1 MQARL
6 TFIAAIALW
15 VAAMPATVQAE
26 QPKRIPQIGFL
37 ARVARADYDP
47 AAKDPIKDGLL
58 EGLNALGYV
67 EGKNIHVDY
76 RVPRKPEEIA
86 EIARDL
92 VEHKVD
98 IIVTGGPQYIEAA
111 KRATD
116 SIPIVIL
123 ACDRADRLVAS
134 IGRPGGNITGMAC
147 ISSDLA
153 LKRLQLLQQI
163 VPGLSRLAV
172 LFNGGVPAKVAE
184 LQDVMAAAKI
194 LEIDIQPADVRDAS
208 GFAAAFAAIKGGKPE
223 GLFILVDPL
232 TFTYVKELAG
242 FAAEQRL
249 PSMFGFREFCDAGGL
264 LCYGAS
270 LKSEWRRFAYFID
283 KILKGTKPG
292 DIPVE
297 EPTVFE
303 MIVNAR
309 TAKLFDLTLPGV
321 ILVGADEV
329 IE

>member
-1 MQARL
+1 MRAPMLITAFLVCVFAMPVAVQAGQARAVPEVGVL
-6 TFIAAIALW
+6 LPVVSADKEEAMNSLNAALI
-15 VAAMPATVQAE
+15 
-26 QPKRIPQIGFL
+26 
-37 ARVARADYDP
+37 
-47 AAKDPIKDGLL
+47 DGLR
-58 EGLNALGYV
+58 ALGYV
-67 EGKNIHVDY
+67 EGKNIHVEL
-76 RVPRKPEEIA
+76 RVPRKPEDLA
-86 EIARDL
+86 EMAADL
-92 VEHKVD
+92 VNRKVD
-98 IIVTGGPQYIEAA
+98 IIVTTGPQPIEAA
-111 KRATD
+111 SRATAT
-116 SIPIVIL
+116 IPIVII
-123 ACDRADRLVAS
+123 ACDRADRLVNS
-134 IGRPGGNITGMAC
+134 IARPGGNITGMAC

-163 VPGLSRLAV
+163 VPRLSRLAV

-184 LQDVMAAAKI
+184 LQDVKAAAKI
-194 LEIDIQPADVRDAS
+194 LEIDIQSADVRDAS
-208 GFAAAFAAIKGGKPE
+208 GFAAAFAAIKGGNPE
-223 GLFILVDPL
+223 ALFILVDPL

-264 LCYGAS
+264 LCYGAN